1 MLDKTIYRIIKDN
14 MKGRN
19 NMKNKMTKY
28 IVTSNETVYVTYK
41 QEQIAKN
48 EEQAKKLADERGNWG
63 EPIEEQN
70 GGDREIEVSESKG
83 ANL

>member
-1 MLDKTIYRIIKDN
+1 MA
-14 MKGRN
+14 
-19 NMKNKMTKY
+19 KNKPTHFA
-28 IVTSNETVYVTYK
+28 
-41 QEQIAKN
+41 IAKN

-83 ANL
+83 ANLWKILNG